1 VKNGNDKRRR
11 SIAEVRASL
20 ERSTQELRA
29 ALQRLERGARAKI
42 DIGRYVA
49 GKASTVLVVGFV
61 AGVLLGMAGARR
73 RRVRLVW
80 R

>member
-1 VKNGNDKRRR
+1 VRDGNHGRRR

-20 ERSTQELRA
+20 DRSTQDLRA

-49 GKASTVLVVGFV
+49 GRASTILLVSFV

-73 RRVRLVW
+73 RRLRLVW